1 MSENDIIAE
10 YVKANYP
17 ELLKDIRFAFFKIGI
32 MAKTVVEAWNK
43 VFPKIVDA
51 AEEYLKESEEAGH
64 E

>member
-17 ELLKDIRFAFFKIGI
+17 ELLKDMRFTFFKIGI
-32 MAKTVVEAWNK
+32 WAKTMVDAWNK

-51 AEEYLKESEEAGH
+51 AEEYLKESEEVDH